1 MEVPSILTSGV
12 LVSDSYL
19 PHTPL
24 SRCIDNF
31 ISIIGR
37 GLVFIWLILLAVIVV
52 NVISRYVFSQGHI
65 ELEELQWHL
74 YSIGFIFGISYAYQS
89 DAHIRVDML
98 YENFSDPIKAWIELY
113 GTLLFLVPFIILIL
127 VFSIQFVSS
136 SWAVGEVS
144 SAPGGLP
151 FRYLIK
157 AALPTGFLLLLLAVV
172 SRLTRIF
179 QFLFFSSAKGSSNAG
194 K

>member
-1 MEVPSILTSGV
+1 
-12 LVSDSYL
+12 
-19 PHTPL
+19 
-24 SRCIDNF
+24 
-31 ISIIGR
+31 
-37 GLVFIWLILLAVIVV
+37 
-52 NVISRYVFSQGHI
+52 
-65 ELEELQWHL
+65 
-74 YSIGFIFGISYAYQS
+74 
-89 DAHIRVDML
+89 ML

-144 SAPGGLP
+144 SSPGGLP

-179 QFLFFSSAKGSSNAG
+179 QFLFFTR
-194 K
+194 